1 MSIERLN
8 AKHRAAKGV
17 TRRSFMKSAGAAGLS
32 FTIMKPSSVRGTQA
46 NSRLEVG
53 IIGLGGRGRWI
64 ADLIEKHGGYQI
76 TSVAD
81 YFPEVV

>member
-32 FTIMKPSSVRGTQA
+32 FTIMKPSSVRGT
-46 NSRLEVG
+46 
-53 IIGLGGRGRWI
+53 
-64 ADLIEKHGGYQI
+64 
-76 TSVAD
+76 
-81 YFPEVV
+81 